1 MLTPGTILQNRYRIV
16 RELGH
21 GGLGRVYE
29 AFDEKLHRVV
39 ALKEVIVAD
48 TEEARLAFE
57 REASILG
64 GLRDRALPKVFEYF
78 TEDGRYVFVMEFI
91 SGHDLAELLQSQ
103 GNPFSQSQ
111 VMNWAFE
118 VLRVLEILL
127 HSQQPAILHG
137 DIKPANLMLTRQ
149 GELVLLDFGSAK
161 DVAASMSGQSDDEG
175 QYGYSLFYAPIEQI
189 NGEATDPRSDLY
201 SLGATLY
208 RLLTGE
214 PPKNALIRSGAINER
229 RSDPLRPADQ
239 LNSKVSSEV
248 AAVIHR
254 ALAIDPNDRYASA
267 AEMRMDLKRAID
279 HKEPTER
286 ANEEETTQAAKPL
299 HHRFEVQ
306 IEPDPVAKSTT
317 PEAEKDTKKK
327 GLPFPKL
334 VPKWRGSHRSLLIV
348 CLSFLCLVLLILG
361 FFFGFRGKSVER
373 KLEEAITRGNL
384 FSPPN
389 QNAYDLYRQ
398 LKESGASQ
406 EKLSYYGDRILPQL
420 TKPPLELITQFTIA
434 GSDDPSVNDWENAA
448 QALNWARDLKPSDNS
463 LAARA
468 YYCQGRVA
476 YLGKQEDQALQFWIR
491 ASDSDKKWPLPPNAI
506 GLIYAVRKDY
516 QTARRYYYEAV
527 RRDPNWAVPYN
538 NIGTSYYYEANYDSA
553 KQNYLTAVRLSP
565 HWARPHAWLGDIA
578 AKQGNNNEAQA
589 QYGAVLATDAVGTSS
604 LDLGR
609 IHSEFEKAR
618 NASAAPRASP

>member
-1 MLTPGTILQNRYRIV
+1 LHLS
-16 RELGH
+16 
-21 GGLGRVYE
+21 
-29 AFDEKLHRVV
+29 EKLPH
-39 ALKEVIVAD
+39 
-48 TEEARLAFE
+48 
-57 REASILG
+57 LG
-64 GLRDRALPKVFEYF
+64 GLRDHALPKVFEYF
-78 TEDGRYVFVMEFI
+78 SEDGRYFFVMEFI
-91 SGHDLAELLQSQ
+91 SGHDLTELLQSQ

-118 VLRVLEILL
+118 VLRVLETLL

-137 DIKPANLMLTRQ
+137 DIKPSNLMLTRQ

-161 DVAASMSGQSDDEG
+161 GVVASMPGRSDDQG
-175 QYGYSLFYAPIEQI
+175 NYGYSLFYAPIEQI
-189 NGEATDPRSDLY
+189 NGETTDPRSDLY

-214 PPKNALIRSGAINER
+214 PPKNALIRSGAINEGR
-229 RSDPLRPADQ
+229 PDPLRPADQ
-239 LNSKVSSEV
+239 LNPHVPTKI

-254 ALAIDPNDRYASA
+254 ALAIDPNDRPASA
-267 AEMRMDLKRAID
+267 AEMRLDLKRAVDQKDPI
-279 HKEPTER
+279 ER
-286 ANEEETTQAAKPL
+286 ANDEETTRAAKPL

-306 IEPDPVAKSTT
+306 IEPDPVVNSTK
-317 PEAEKDTKKK
+317 PAAEKDAEKKNR
-327 GLPFPKL
+327 LPFHKL
-334 VPKWRGSHRSLLIV
+334 VPKWRVSRRSLLIV
-348 CLSFLCLVLLILG
+348 GLSSLCVVLLIFG
-361 FFFGFRGKSVER
+361 FFFGFRGKSVEHR
-373 KLEEAITRGNL
+373 LDEAITGGNL
-384 FSPPN
+384 FSPPT

-406 EKLSYYGDRILPQL
+406 EKLGYYGDRILPQL
-420 TKPPLELITQFTIA
+420 TKRPLELITQFTVA
-434 GSDDPSVNDWENAA
+434 GSDDPSVSDWENA
-448 QALNWARDLKPSDNS
+448 ARDLKPSDDS

-476 YLGKQEDQALQFWIR
+476 YLGKQEDQALQSWIK
-491 ASDSDKKWPLPPNAI
+491 ASESDKKWPLPPNAL
-506 GLIYAVRKDY
+506 GLIYLTRKDY

-553 KQNYLTAVRLSP
+553 KENYRTAVRLSP

-578 AKQGNNNEAQA
+578 ARQGDNNEAQA

-604 LDLGR
+604 LDLGK

-618 NASAAPRASP
+618 NASAVPRASP